1 MVSATK
7 SMLASEKLIDLERR
21 HQMNALAYKLL
32 TDKSARTETSSSEL
46 AVQLAATFSPWATV
60 AEV

>member
-1 MVSATK
+1 
-7 SMLASEKLIDLERR
+7 MLASEKLIDLERR

>member
-1 MVSATK
+1 
-7 SMLASEKLIDLERR
+7 MLASKNLSDLERI

-32 TDKSARTETSSSEL
+32 TDKSARTETSSSDL